1 MKSSISQFGIFIIFS
16 LFLLATKAMALEVV
30 AEAQV
35 KAHYYQVTNIYERLS
50 DSEFCSF
57 KLEITEF
64 KTNELK
70 PMSYE
75 EASNALFIKQG
86 SCALLQITDGK
97 EVGTY
102 LSKTAKSHIVIK

>member
-1 MKSSISQFGIFIIFS
+1 MKNLNLKFGILLS
-16 LFLLATKAMALEVV
+16 LFLFSTKVMALEVV

-35 KAHYYQVTNIYERLS
+35 KAHYYQVTSLYERIT

-75 EASNALFIKQG
+75 EASSALFIKKG
-86 SCALLQITDGK
+86 SCALLGITEDK